1 MLQRVESARTPFLP
15 TSDGYVAYNF
25 ERAATLERMSAEFET
40 TKAGL
45 QHATHIYEGE
55 GKYLGVQL
63 AALLD
68 KHGAVLQQPA
78 AACRWSATSCINEPG
93 IEAKYANRIVGF

>member
-1 MLQRVESARTPFLP
+1 MELAPGNPLAALLADVR
-15 TSDGYVAYNF
+15 GYVAFTF
-25 ERAATLERMSAEFET
+25 ERAATLERMSAGFEQ

-63 AALLD
+63 AALLA
-68 KHGAVLQQPA
+68 KHQAVLSSP
-78 AACRWSATSCINEPG
+78 SVTPIVG
-93 IEAKYANRIVGF
+93 DFVAKSRAIHDKYSNRIVGF